1 MDYKLIIRPEA
12 KADLLDTFQWYQEQR
27 QGLGYDF
34 KLCVDEVISKIQK
47 NPLIHKKVFHNVRR
61 SVIKRFPFGLFYI
74 VEDNTIIVLAV
85 SHARRDPRRWKVRI

>member
-12 KADLLDTFQWYQEQR
+12 KAELLDTFQWYQEQR

-34 KLCVDEVISKIQK
+34 KLCVDEVISKIKK
-47 NPLIHKKVFHNVRR
+47 NLLIYKKLFRNVRR
-61 SVIKRFPFGLFYI
+61 SVIKRFPFGLFFI

-85 SHARRDPRRWKVRI
+85 LHARRDPRRWKVRI

>member
-12 KADLLDTFQWYQEQR
+12 KAELLDTFQWYQEQR

-34 KLCVDEVISKIQK
+34 KLCVDEVISKIKK
-47 NPLIHKKVFHNVRR
+47 NPLIYKKLFRNVRR
-61 SVIKRFPFGLFYI
+61 SVIKRFPFGLFFI

-85 SHARRDPRRWKVRI
+85 LHARRDPRRWKVRI